1 MLIGVCDQW
10 RHIVLHLTLVHA
22 TPTQIQLVHDLLDK
36 YDKKAKPMWDNS
48 KPINV
53 SFSMDLYQILEL
65 NEPQQYILLNAW
77 IIERWY
83 DEFLYWKPE
92 DYQNISELRLPYDSI
107 WLPDTTLYN
116 SLVMKDDDTRRL
128 LNAKLTT
135 DHKRRAAFIE
145 LLYPTIY
152 KFSCLL
158 DLRFFPFDVQVCTM
172 TFSSWTYDQKGIDY
186 FPYSEK
192 IGTSNYL
199 ENEGWYILKTKI
211 TRNEVKYSC
220 CPNKYTL
227 LQLTLYLRRKP
238 LFYIVNL
245 IIPTS
250 IITLIAIVGFFTTS
264 SASGMREEKVSL
276 GITTLLSMSIL
287 MLMVSD
293 QMPTTSTFIPLIGW
307 FILAMIIVISLGT
320 VVSSVIIAIQ
330 KRGSHGERLSKRVLR
345 IAKIIAYVTCTSLP
359 SHIEKEQMMEAFDAP
374 TPTVEV
380 LKPVKTPTEAQKRWM
395 SIKKAKNG
403 IAVVSDKS
411 TDPLIH
417 MGNQGVEDGAFPGMT
432 PTAPLPPSSVFDDEV
447 SLNSELSSRP
457 TTGRIVKQNG
467 KSNTFAQMQASLKHN
482 RQLAVAEFEWL
493 ATVTERSF
501 FVIFVI
507 CFLIITVGINFVGF
521 LNWYTAGIKYHD
533 D

>member
-1 MLIGVCDQW
+1 M
-10 RHIVLHLTLVHA
+10 
-22 TPTQIQLVHDLLDK
+22 
-36 YDKKAKPMWDNS
+36 
-48 KPINV
+48 
-53 SFSMDLYQILEL
+53 SFSIG
-65 NEPQQYILLNAW
+65 
-77 IIERWY
+77 
-83 DEFLYWKPE
+83 
-92 DYQNISELRLPYDSI
+92 
-107 WLPDTTLYN
+107 
-116 SLVMKDDDTRRL
+116 LVMKDDDTRRL

-135 DHKRRAAFIE
+135 DRQRRASLIE

-199 ENEGWYILKTKI
+199 ENEGWYILKTKV

-238 LFYIVNL
+238 LFYLVNL

-320 VVSSVIIAIQ
+320 IVSSIIIAIQ
-330 KRGSHGERLSKRVLR
+330 KRGSLGERLSKRVLR
-345 IAKIIAYVTCTSLP
+345 VAKIIAYVTCTSLP
-359 SHIEKEQMMEAFDAP
+359 SHIEKEQMMLQEAFDAP
-374 TPTVEV
+374 TPTVDMV
-380 LKPVKTPTEAQKRWM
+380 KPLKTPSDAQKRWM
-395 SIKKAKNG
+395 SIRRAKNG

-411 TDPLIH
+411 SDPLIH
-417 MGNQGVEDGAFPGMT
+417 LSNPGADDPALPGMT
-432 PTAPLPPSSVFDDEV
+432 PMATLPPGATCDDDL
-447 SLNSELSSRP
+447 SLQSDMSSRP
-457 TTGRIVKQNG
+457 TTGRVLKQNG
-467 KSNTFAQMQASLKHN
+467 KSNVFSQMQASVKHN

-493 ATVTERSF
+493 ASVVERSC
-501 FVIFVI
+501 FVIFVL
-507 CFLIITVGINFVGF
+507 CFLFITVGINFIGF
-521 LNWYTAGIKYHD
+521 LHWYSAGVEYHD